1 LAPHH
6 RRPQGIDFVDTGAGI
21 TRWRAAAI
29 VCRNPK
35 LAEIA
40 AEFRRKI
47 LRCFPGPEEMCM
59 SPETFRS
66 RAVEC
71 MLLAQNASDFHH
83 RSLLLSMA
91 ETWSVLAQS
100 AEAMERYVEIRD
112 GPKPH

>member
-1 LAPHH
+1 M
-6 RRPQGIDFVDTGAGI
+6 TW
-21 TRWRAAAI
+21 WRAAA
-29 VCRNPK
+29 VGCENPR
-35 LAEIA
+35 LAEIT

-47 LRCFPGPEEMCM
+47 LRRFPGPEEMCM

-71 MLLAQNASDFHH
+71 MVLAQDASDSHH
-83 RSLLLSMA
+83 RSLLLSLA

-100 AEAMERYVEIRD
+100 AEAMERYVETRD